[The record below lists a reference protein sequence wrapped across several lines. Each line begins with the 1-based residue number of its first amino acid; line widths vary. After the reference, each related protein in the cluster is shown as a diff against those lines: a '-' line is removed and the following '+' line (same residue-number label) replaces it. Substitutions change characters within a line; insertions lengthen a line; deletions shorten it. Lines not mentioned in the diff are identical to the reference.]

1 MRRIATAA
9 LIAATALAVVVAPAA
24 SAAPKP
30 AAPKTVTLTPEQLT
44 AAGFPVAVNTT
55 AWGSQP
61 VTLSATSAQQW
72 ADVVAKGR
80 APEYV
85 PVGQVLTMQR
95 FYATSTTGSGDFKA
109 LNVTTTVQP
118 DRSFVLH
125 FQLGYVGTWG
135 YRVGYSTSGPSPE
148 FPAFQ
153 FQFTTT
159 PAASGGKTAPAAPK
173 PTDKAVILTSKELAA
188 GGFTKTPNVIGWD
201 SGTATLSAHK
211 AKAGTPITI
220 SGKAPAPLT
229 PGTILSLQR
238 FVATDRL
245 GSGSF
250 VPVGNAITA
259 VQADQTYSLTFEV
272 DQRGVAGYTV
282 GAVSGDQWLG
292 VEFQVKTT

>member
-1 MRRIATAA
+1 MKPLAITALITAA
-9 LIAATALAVVVAPAA
+9 ALAIAPAA
-24 SAAPKP
+24 SAAPKVP
-30 AAPKTVTLTPEQLT
+30 VDKTVTLTAEQLT

-72 ADVVAKGR
+72 QDVVAKGR

-85 PVGQVLTMQR
+85 PIGQVLTMQR
-95 FYATSTTGSGDFKA
+95 FAATTTTGSGSFKS
-109 LNVTTTVQP
+109 LNITTTVQA

-135 YRVGYSTSGPSPE
+135 YRVGYNTGGTSPE

-159 PAASGGKTAPAAPK
+159 PAASSGKNAARAPK
-173 PTDKAVILTSKELAA
+173 ATDRAVTLTSKELAA
-188 GGFTKTPNVIGWD
+188 AGFTKTPNVIGWD
-201 SGTATLSAHK
+201 SGTATMSAHK
-211 AKAGTPITI
+211 AKAGVPITI

-229 PGTILSLQR
+229 PGTILTLKR

-245 GSGSF
+245 GSGTF

-259 VQADQTYSLTFEV
+259 VQADQSYTLVFEL
-272 DQRGVAGYTV
+272 DQRGVYGYTL

-292 VEFQVKTT
+292 TEFQVKTT